1 MPDETKTQKPKRI
14 VHFSFGYV
22 LWFGYSFSSRVYVC
36 AGGLA
41 LRVAVLRQWDHPE
54 VRLVEEGN

>member
-1 MPDETKTQKPKRI
+1 MCAMVWVQ
-14 VHFSFGYV
+14 FFLQS
-22 LWFGYSFSSRVYVC
+22 LC